1 MGHIFE
7 YSELLR
13 GRMTRLAMINSDTS
27 PAHAAINVNLRHGN
41 YYRAFDQVMMALQD
55 YPDDTGLKYTAV
67 LCLLRG
73 GALSSA
79 EAVFAKMNLGA
90 ETHEDI
96 LALSGRLIKAR
107 IDGSGSAATPQLFT
121 QAAAQYEQAFDQTGG
136 GYSGINAASMHWMA
150 GDKGKAKAIAQ
161 KILTEIAAPKT
172 GNPQALYYFHAT
184 QAECYFLLSDMDSVK
199 DMLESAIHADPDNY
213 AARASTVQQFQ
224 MLSGG
229 QTPDWLVPFLAPPC
243 LHYVGHMFRIGDP
256 GQDRSL
262 GRADYENLSR
272 RIDEIIE
279 ANPASAVFGSLAAG
293 ADILFAESYLA
304 QNTELHIVLPVP
316 PDDFCRYS
324 VAPMG
329 EGWVR
334 RFKAVIAK
342 AKSLRVVLEEPG
354 GFDLMDLKMA
364 SLIAMGLT
372 RLHAKRLH
380 TDTFQ
385 LSLLDTASKGTQTHE
400 DQLAWE
406 RADGRVINI
415 PWPGEAGG
423 RPIAP
428 LPELESRAFRAMLFT
443 DLKGYGRL
451 PDRSIPDIVTEV
463 FAPMAKACQGLSTPP
478 LMVKSWGDGLFVVFE
493 DVAAAANAAFVLMQC
508 FNDRVAELGE
518 DLALRIGGHFGPV
531 WERADPF
538 TQSDNLYGR
547 HVAIAARLEAM
558 AMPGSIYVSETFAA
572 ILAMQRQEERVNQI
586 MCDYVG
592 QVQSEKEEASFPIY
606 SLRPSEQ

>member
-27 PAHAAINVNLRHGN
+27 PAHAAINANLRHGN
-41 YYRAFDQVMMALQD
+41 YYRAFDQVMTALGD

-79 EAVFAKMNLGA
+79 EAVFADMNLA
-90 ETHEDI
+90 DETHEDV

-107 IDGSGSAATPQLFT
+107 IDDRSGIAEPKLFT
-121 QAAAQYEQAFDQTGG
+121 QAAGHYEQAFNQTGG
-136 GYSGINAASMHWMA
+136 GYSGVNAASLYWMA
-150 GDKGKAKAIAQ
+150 GEIDKARRIAQ
-161 KILTEIAAPKT
+161 KILTDVAVPGAE
-172 GNPQALYYFHAT
+172 NPQDLYYFHAT
-184 QAECYFLLSDMDSVK
+184 QAECHFLLGDMKAMTGALS
-199 DMLESAIHADPDNY
+199 EAIQADPDNF

-224 MLSGG
+224 MLSGE
-229 QTPDWLVPFLAPPC
+229 QRPDWLASFLTPPC
-243 LHYVGHMFRIGDP
+243 LHYIGHMFRLGDP

-262 GRADYENLSR
+262 GRSDYKKLCNNINDI
-272 RIDEIIE
+272 ID
-279 ANPASAVFGSLAAG
+279 AHPASAVFGSLAAG
-293 ADILFAESYLA
+293 ADILFAEGYLA
-304 QNTELHIVLPVP
+304 RGIDLHVVLPVP

-329 EGWVR
+329 EDWVP

-342 AKSLRVVLEEPG
+342 AQSLRVVLDELG
-354 GFDLMDLKMA
+354 GFDRMDLKMA

-372 RLHAKRLH
+372 RLHARRLH
-380 TDTFQ
+380 TGTFQ
-385 LSLLDTASKGTQTHE
+385 LSLLDASSAGTQTYE
-400 DQLAWE
+400 DQRMWE
-406 RADGRVINI
+406 EAGGRVVSVS
-415 PWPGEAGG
+415 WPGCTQG

-428 LPELESRAFRAMLFT
+428 LPEPDRRAFRAMLFT

-451 PDRSIPDIVTEV
+451 PDRSIPDIVKEL
-463 FAPMAKACQGLSTPP
+463 FAPMAKACRGLDTPP

-508 FNDRVAELGE
+508 FNDRIAELGE

-572 ILAMQRQEERVNQI
+572 VLAMQGQEERANQI

-606 SLRPSEQ
+606 SLRSSA